1 MERAKLSKDSLK
13 ILFDALEENG
23 HNMNTLAILLGFH
36 PRTVRDWRSGRFT
49 IPTDT
54 LDILVGVANI
64 NPESLIIQ
72 ILPTWWQTSRAGKI
86 GGRAYFA
93 KYGVLGTVDSRSF
106 AGYMSYNRRKSIE
119 GDIFHKK
126 DIIKPDESCE
136 LAEFIG
142 IMIGDGHVNEYQAS
156 VALDIKTDIEYCKF
170 VVDTIRNLFRI
181 EPTLQRRPKSG
192 CINVVV
198 SSVKFTDLL
207 VALGLPRGDKIKG
220 GLDVPDWIS
229 DNLDYSIACLRGI
242 FDTDGSIFQEVH
254 RVKDKI
260 YAYPR
265 MTFTSYSEPLRE
277 SIYRILS
284 EVEVSVKMRS
294 DRNVNVERFTDIDK
308 YFRIIGSSNPK
319 HIRRFVAFGGVG

>member
-1 MERAKLSKDSLK
+1 MKRAKLSKDSLK

-23 HNMNTLAILLGFH
+23 HNMNTLATLLGFH
-36 PRTVRDWRSGRFT
+36 PRTVRDWSSGRFT
-49 IPTDT
+49 IPIDT

-72 ILPTWWQTSRAGKI
+72 ILPAWWQTSRAGKI
-86 GGRAYFA
+86 GGSAYFA
-93 KYGVLGTVDSRSF
+93 KYGALGTVDSRSF
-106 AGYMSYNRRKSIE
+106 AGYTSYNRRKSIE
-119 GDIFHKK
+119 GDIFQKK
-126 DIIKPDESCE
+126 EIIKPDESCE

-156 VALDIKTDIEYCKF
+156 VTLDIKTDIEYCKF
-170 VVDTIRNLFRI
+170 VADTIRNLFRI
-181 EPTLQRRPKSG
+181 EPTFQRRPKNG
-192 CINVVV
+192 CINIVV

-242 FDTDGSIFQEVH
+242 FDTDGSIFQEIH

-294 DRNVNVERFTDIDK
+294 DRNVNIERFTDIDK